1 MKRILLAD
9 DHSVVRAG
17 LASIIRKYTP
27 HTIVAEV
34 GDGFHAIEQARL
46 LKPDLIIMDIGMP
59 GLNGLEA
66 VAQIRQFLPSAK
78 ILILSIHQDKRF
90 VATAIRMGVAGYCIK
105 EGAVD
110 ELVTAIETIAGGK
123 RYISPSLS
131 DIVADELVA
140 PKRKKLKTDMEELTP
155 REIQILSLIAGGA
168 SRKEITERLYISPET
183 VKTHRK
189 NIMTKLH
196 LHKHSDLV
204 TFALKHNLGPMPEE

>member
-1 MKRILLAD
+1 MKKILLVD

-27 HTIVAEV
+27 YSIVAEAE
-34 GDGFHAIEQARL
+34 DGFQAIEQARL

-59 GLNGLEA
+59 GLNGLES
-66 VAQIRQFLPSAK
+66 VSQIREFLPSAR
-78 ILILSIHQDKRF
+78 ILILSIHRDKRF
-90 VATAIRMGVAGYCIK
+90 VSSAIRLGVAGYLVK

-110 ELVTAIETIAGGK
+110 ELVSAIEAISGGK

-140 PKRKKLKTDMEELTP
+140 PKRRKIRTDLEELTA
-155 REIQILSLIAGGA
+155 REKQVLSLIAGGA
-168 SRKEITERLYISPET
+168 SRGEITKRLHISPET
-183 VKTHRK
+183 VKSHRK
-189 NIMTKLH
+189 NIMAKLH
-196 LHKHSDLV
+196 IHKHSDLV